1 MPFGPGSVW
10 WLTLRPRGP
19 YGHSSQCKRS
29 RVQAYLLV
37 LPCSFAAAHARV
49 ALPAWCTW
57 FVLGCF
63 ASVKVCGCRPAVLP
77 FCLIVIAPNSKI
89 ETALVSNV
97 SSGCMVP
104 VPFLYVVIF
113 AHIFFILVCSASASV
128 LHTHKKIRERWDTIT
143 RLKSFLMFPS
153 VFFRQDTVK
162 RFLVC
167 SCPFSLLIT
176 IHQPAKGAADSW
188 WSSSAWFCFI

>member
-113 AHIFFILVCSASASV
+113 AHICFFYTCLFCFGFCST
-128 LHTHKKIRERWDTIT
+128 HTQKKNKREMGHDHTI
-143 RLKSFLMFPS
+143 KK
-153 VFFRQDTVK
+153 FFNVPV
-162 RFLVC
+162 RFL
-167 SCPFSLLIT
+167 
-176 IHQPAKGAADSW
+176 
-188 WSSSAWFCFI
+188 